1 MVTVAGVATL
11 LTLLRSEAGRDLN
24 RVFVLFL
31 LFWLVDSMHDLKE
44 RVMFIERKLIDKSY
58 GTEEK
63 RPTKEDGRIED
74 ERDDGDAGSDDS
86 RVACGELASKGNGC
100 HWFSIGGRWAC
111 LLGRCGDRPGA
122 GKNARSAA
130 HVCRWGRGR
139 SGLRINLG
147 REDSADGG
155 GVWGRLA
162 GIGGAAA
169 QPANAGFGAD
179 DLGEGAKGSRL
190 HLLSANHVL
199 SGRSVGQAVMEE
211 VAKLHGS
218 DCDCGVGTPESLC
231 RDWAGSVDQGEPV
244 RLAKNFNHQDE
255 GLAERSHRN
264 FFRQTGLG
272 RQSWQATVARIGV
285 DESIPLSI
293 GEEAKEIQRPA
304 ETHRKKAF
312 ASSGGWKTSGGAKA
326 KAANTANGSG
336 GAGNRQRASALH
348 SSIA

>member
-24 RVFVLFL
+24 RVFVLVL

-63 RPTKEDGRIED
+63 RPTQEDGRIED
-74 ERDDGDAGSDDS
+74 KRYDGAAGSDNS
-86 RVACGELASKGNGC
+86 RIARRELASQGNG
-100 HWFSIGGRWAC
+100 SNRSAVGSGRTF
-111 LLGRCGDRPGA
+111 LLWRCGDRQFS
-122 GKNARSAA
+122 RSIQGPAVA
-130 HVCRWGRGR
+130 VHWRRAGRG
-139 SGLRINLG
+139 GLRLDVG

-179 DLGEGAKGSRL
+179 DLGEGAKGRRL
-190 HLLSANHVL
+190 HLLSIDYFLPSRVVGKAVL
-199 SGRSVGQAVMEE
+199 AE
-211 VAKLHGS
+211 VAKLHGG
-218 DCDCGVGTPESLC
+218 DCDCGVGTPQSLC

-244 RLAKNFNHQDE
+244 RLAKNFNHQGE
-255 GLAERSHRN
+255 GLAERSSRN
-264 FFRQTGLG
+264 FFRQACLG

-293 GEEAKEIQRPA
+293 GEEAEEIQRPA
-304 ETHRKKAF
+304 ATHRKKTF
-312 ASSGGWKTSGGAKA
+312 ASSGGWKTSGSAEA

-336 GAGNRQRASALH
+336 GAGDGRRAPYIHSAV
-348 SSIA
+348 A

>member
-1 MVTVAGVATL
+1 V
-11 LTLLRSEAGRDLN
+11 
-24 RVFVLFL
+24 
-31 LFWLVDSMHDLKE
+31 
-44 RVMFIERKLIDKSY
+44 
-58 GTEEK
+58 
-63 RPTKEDGRIED
+63 
-74 ERDDGDAGSDDS
+74 
-86 RVACGELASKGNGC
+86 
-100 HWFSIGGRWAC
+100 
-111 LLGRCGDRPGA
+111 
-122 GKNARSAA
+122 
-130 HVCRWGRGR
+130 
-139 SGLRINLG
+139 G
-147 REDSADGG
+147 REDTTDGD

-162 GIGGAAA
+162 GIGGEAA

-179 DLGEGAKGSRL
+179 DIGEGAKGRRL
-190 HLLSANHVL
+190 HLLSIDYFL
-199 SGRSVGQAVMEE
+199 PSCIVGKAVMEE
-211 VAKLHGS
+211 VAKLHGGH
-218 DCDCGVGTPESLC
+218 CDCGVGTPESLC

-244 RLAKNFNHQDE
+244 RLAKNFNHQDK
-255 GLAERSHRN
+255 GLAERSYRN
-264 FFRQTGLG
+264 FFRQACLG